1 MTSKALEALGRAAKA
16 GVVCVRS
23 SRVPTGR
30 TWRNSE
36 INDDQ
41 YGFVAAGELL
51 PSKARVL
58 LKLALTKTSDPKQ
71 VQEIFETY

>member
-23 SRVPTGR
+23 TRLPTGH

-36 INDDQ
+36 VNDDQ

-51 PSKARVL
+51 PAKARVL
-58 LKLALTKTSDPKQ
+58 LKLALMKTKDPAQIQKM
-71 VQEIFETY
+71 FDTY